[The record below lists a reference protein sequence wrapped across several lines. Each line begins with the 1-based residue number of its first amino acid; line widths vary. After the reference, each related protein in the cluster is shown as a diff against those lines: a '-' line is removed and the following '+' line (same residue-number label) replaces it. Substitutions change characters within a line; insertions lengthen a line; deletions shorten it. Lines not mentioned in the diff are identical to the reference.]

1 MKEMDDRHA
10 ERMRRKKAVVDEKIA
25 DADAD
30 RGVLVVHTGTGK
42 GKSTAA
48 LGMALRA
55 LGHGMR
61 VGVVQFVKEPG
72 TSAEE
77 GFLREHPEV
86 DFHVMG
92 EGFTW
97 ETQDRNRD
105 RGAAEAAW
113 AVAETFLRDPA
124 YGLVVLDELNI
135 VLKNGDLAPEPVLQ
149 ALGARPAGQN
159 VVATGRGAPDAL
171 IEAADTVTEM
181 RLVKHAFQAGVRA
194 QAGVEY

>member
-1 MKEMDDRHA
+1 MDAAEDRHG

-25 DADAD
+25 SASDD

-77 GFLREHPEV
+77 GFLQEHTDV

-97 ETQDRNRD
+97 ETQDRSRD
-105 RGAAEAAW
+105 RSAAEAAW
-113 AVAETFLRDPA
+113 AVAETFLRDPQ

-135 VLKNGDLAPEPVLQ
+135 VLKNGDLALEPVLA
-149 ALGARPAGQN
+149 ALQARPAAQN
-159 VVATGRGAPDAL
+159 AVATGRGAPQAL
-171 IEAADTVTEM
+171 IDAADTVTEM
-181 RLVKHAFQAGVRA
+181 RLVKHAFQGGIQA